1 MSWVDINSE
10 PRKIQRP
17 SLIRLLEKDHPDSK
31 AVLCKMISRVLEFKI
46 KLPNDGVTLP
56 GLDEVMTQLG
66 RAQFRYKL
74 MLRVDEALK
83 ARSMRTFYQTP
94 QEIWDLKENCA
105 KMVAL
110 LEKMASKVIELEEQV
125 KQNEAQNRGVE
136 TEAGS
141 GKDTSAVGTEAAPV
155 GLS

>member
-10 PRKIQRP
+10 PRKIRRP
-17 SLIRLLEKDHPDSK
+17 SLVHILDKDPDGK
-31 AVLCKMISRVLEFKI
+31 VHYAKMLSRVLNFNVQ
-46 KLPNDGVTLP
+46 LPSDTVLP
-56 GLDEVMTQLG
+56 SLDEVMTQLG

-74 MLRVDEALK
+74 LLKVDESLK
-83 ARSMRTFYQTP
+83 VRSLRTFYQTP

-110 LEKMASKVIELEEQV
+110 LEKMAEALIYEQE

-136 TEAGS
+136 
-141 GKDTSAVGTEAAPV
+141 DTSAVGAEEAPV
-155 GLS
+155 DLS

>member
-10 PRKIQRP
+10 TRKIQRP

-31 AVLCKMISRVLEFKI
+31 AALCKMISRVLEFKV

-74 MLRVDEALK
+74 MLRVDETLK

-110 LEKMASKVIELEEQV
+110 LEKMAEALIYEQE
-125 KQNEAQNRGVE
+125 KQNEAQNRVVE

>member
-10 PRKIQRP
+10 PRKIRRP
-17 SLIRLLEKDHPDSK
+17 SLVHILDKDPDGK
-31 AVLCKMISRVLEFKI
+31 VHYAKMLSRVLNFNVQ
-46 KLPNDGVTLP
+46 LPSDTVLP
-56 GLDEVMTQLG
+56 SLDEVMTQLG

-74 MLRVDEALK
+74 LLKVDESLK
-83 ARSMRTFYQTP
+83 VRSLRTFYQTP

-110 LEKMASKVIELEEQV
+110 LEKMAEALIYEQE

-136 TEAGS
+136 KQTDI
-141 GKDTSAVGTEAAPV
+141 GKDSSAVGTEAAPV